1 MTITVFRKARKCQ
14 LHDLEVTTQPAWAP
28 TGRLNQFNGFAT
40 PRPSLLPANAQ
51 MVYASVWA
59 AWSAW
64 SFCSD
69 SKRIRVRACNTVR
82 GFRCLGP
89 NQQTEACD
97 PATSPILG
105 RPPRPNAI
113 NSDDYDTVDPWQED
127 RVEALKQLYPDE
139 TIDEKL
145 NHLPDHEKEK
155 LRARLL
161 PPTQMSHELLTR
173 PVNEQDGA
181 PGATPE
187 RLFGARPKAF
197 GTRTRA
203 FAVPNSA
210 GQAGEEALKFPEL
223 LNDDQ
228 FFSDITNEDKSI
240 STQGKLEDFSKIEDF
255 QASVDAAEAKQNLE
269 EFEKLV
275 EEHEIPRPPKNRGEG
290 TFSAKSKNSQAA
302 QVPEVME
309 ISDEMQK
316 LSDSMDGPK
325 FSNQGFT
332 EDVFGSIEELMKPM
346 ETTKTTKMQKTT
358 KTTTIPS
365 TTTTTTTPRP
375 TTTTRTTT
383 TTTTTTTPAPTTT
396 TTETTTTQRRTP
408 MRVTPRLPTVIPEDT
423 VELVT
428 PSMPSKVE
436 KMNPE
441 MINFF
446 EEEMM
451 VEQQMTTKK
460 PFSKK
465 FEALKNP
472 DELDSLGTGT
482 STTIGSIT
490 VGALNSVLS
499 IAMVVDAFCV
509 RIRDFL
515 LLKHGILIYCY
526 CESSWAFLASGQN
539 EVMVGKTAIHYG
551 EVIPKMIPTA
561 TTTQAPPPPP
571 PTTTVSSGFPI
582 PEEISLDTLH
592 ALDWMLANMTKAA
605 EEEGIA
611 NGNELRLRLDNSSP
625 SESIP
630 PSTKILSKK
639 PKPSQKKKKNRV
651 KTHRTKII
659 QLHYGEVV
667 PAEQANRKFPKFRAK
682 NAHRA
687 KVYGIKTSSIP
698 EEQLKIQTK
707 KEELVDEINDLR
719 DLMEQ
724 MDERIESRS
733 ALMEDN
739 YDNILKPKHEHDSPY
754 RHRQV

>member
-1 MTITVFRKARKCQ
+1 MLLPFFLLLIIPITYVECQ
-14 LHDLEVTTQPAWAP
+14 LHDMEMTTQPSWAP

-113 NSDDYDTVDPWQED
+113 NPDDYDTVDPWQED

-139 TIDEKL
+139 SIDEKL
-145 NHLPDHEKEK
+145 SHLPDHEKEK

-161 PPTQMSHELLTR
+161 PPPTQMSHELLNR
-173 PVNEQDGA
+173 PGNEQDGA

-187 RLFGARPKAF
+187 RLFGARALGARRHPA
-197 GTRTRA
+197 RA
-203 FAVPNSA
+203 QAVPQA
-210 GQAGEEALKFPEL
+210 TGQEALKFPEL

-228 FFSDITNEDKSI
+228 FFSDITNAEKSV
-240 STQGKLEDFSKIEDF
+240 SGSQKLDDFSKIEDF
-255 QASVDAAEAKQNLE
+255 QASVDAAENRQNLE

-290 TFSAKSKNSQAA
+290 TFSAKK
-302 QVPEVME
+302 EKEE
-309 ISDEMQK
+309 IQKSNEILSSEMQQ
-316 LSDSMDGPK
+316 LEESMDGPK
-325 FSNQGFT
+325 FADQEFK
-332 EDVFGSIEELMKPM
+332 EDVFGSIDELMKPEKPM
-346 ETTKTTKMQKTT
+346 AKTT
-358 KTTTIPS
+358 KTTPQ
-365 TTTTTTTPRP
+365 TTTTTQ
-375 TTTTRTTT
+375 TTTRPTTTT
-383 TTTTTTTPAPTTT
+383 TTTTTTTPKPTTT
-396 TTETTTTQRRTP
+396 TTTTTTTVRPTTSRRPPT
-408 MRVTPRLPTVIPEDT
+408 RVTPRLPTVIPEDT

-428 PSMPSKVE
+428 PSMIVLTQKEE
-436 KMNPE
+436 KNPLNPE

-451 VEQQMTTKK
+451 VEQQPMTTRK
-460 PFSKK
+460 PW
-465 FEALKNP
+465 KN
-472 DELDSLGTGT
+472 
-482 STTIGSIT
+482 
-490 VGALNSVLS
+490 
-499 IAMVVDAFCV
+499 
-509 RIRDFL
+509 
-515 LLKHGILIYCY
+515 
-526 CESSWAFLASGQN
+526 
-539 EVMVGKTAIHYG
+539 AIHYG
-551 EVIPKMIPTA
+551 EVFPIIPRAFPT
-561 TTTQAPPPPP
+561 TSPPRAV
-571 PTTTVSSGFPI
+571 PTTTVLPTTTTRTTVVPTPAPSGFPI

-605 EEEGIA
+605 EEGGLG
-611 NGNELRLRLDNSSP
+611 NGNELRLDSSSP
-625 SESIP
+625 TEPIP

-639 PKPSQKKKKNRV
+639 PKKSKKNNRV
-651 KTHRTKII
+651 KTHHRTKII
-659 QLHYGEVV
+659 QLHYGEVI
-667 PAEQANRKFPKFRAK
+667 PAEKADRKFPKFRNR

-687 KVYGIKTSSIP
+687 KIFGIKTSSMP
-698 EEQLKIQTK
+698 EQQLKIQTK

-733 ALMEDN
+733 ALMEES
-739 YDNILKPKHEHDSPY
+739 YDSLLKPKHEHDSPY

>member
-1 MTITVFRKARKCQ
+1 MLLPFLLLFLIPISLIECQ

-161 PPTQMSHELLTR
+161 PPTQMSHELLNR

-187 RLFGARPKAF
+187 RLFGARPKAL

-302 QVPEVME
+302 QVPEIME

-346 ETTKTTKMQKTT
+346 EATKTTKMQKTT
-358 KTTTIPS
+358 KTTTLPTT

-383 TTTTTTTPAPTTT
+383 TTTTTPAPTTT
-396 TTETTTTQRRTP
+396 TTETTTTPRRTP

-451 VEQQMTTKK
+451 VEQHMTTKK
-460 PFSKK
+460 P
-465 FEALKNP
+465 
-472 DELDSLGTGT
+472 
-482 STTIGSIT
+482 
-490 VGALNSVLS
+490 
-499 IAMVVDAFCV
+499 
-509 RIRDFL
+509 
-515 LLKHGILIYCY
+515 
-526 CESSWAFLASGQN
+526 W
-539 EVMVGKTAIHYG
+539 KTAIHYG

-639 PKPSQKKKKNRV
+639 PKSSQKKKKNRV

>member
-1 MTITVFRKARKCQ
+1 MLLFLFLLLIPIGLVECQ
-14 LHDLEVTTQPAWAP
+14 LHDLEVTTEPSWAP

-82 GFRCLGP
+82 GFKCLGP

-97 PATSPILG
+97 PSTSPILG
-105 RPPRPNAI
+105 RPPRPNTV

-145 NHLPDHEKEK
+145 NHLPDHEKER
-155 LRARLL
+155 LRARLM
-161 PPTQMSHELLTR
+161 PPSPMSHELLNR
-173 PVNEQDGA
+173 PGNEQDGA
-181 PGATPE
+181 PGSTPE
-187 RLFGARPKAF
+187 RLFGARPKAL
-197 GTRTRA
+197 GAKA
-203 FAVPNSA
+203 FAIPSS
-210 GQAGEEALKFPEL
+210 GQDALKFPEL

-228 FFSDITNEDKSI
+228 FFSDITSGDKSI
-240 STQGKLEDFSKIEDF
+240 QKNSQKDQKLEDFSKIEDF
-255 QASVDAAEAKQNLE
+255 QKSVDEAEAQQNLE

-275 EEHEIPRPPKNRGEG
+275 EENEIPRPPKNRGEG
-290 TFSAKSKNSQAA
+290 TFTAKKTEKPS
-302 QVPEVME
+302 E

-316 LSDSMDGPK
+316 LSSGMDGPK
-325 FSNQGFT
+325 FSDQGFT
-332 EDVFGSIEELMKPM
+332 EDIFGSLDDLMGV
-346 ETTKTTKMQKTT
+346 KTTKRLQ
-358 KTTTIPS
+358 TTTTTQTTPQTT

-375 TTTTRTTT
+375 TTTTTIPTTTRTTT
-383 TTTTTTTPAPTTT
+383 QSTTQSTTTMKTTRRPPT
-396 TTETTTTQRRTP
+396 
-408 MRVTPRLPTVIPEDT
+408 RVTPRLPTVIPEDT

-428 PSMPSKVE
+428 PSMQMEQGRE
-436 KMNPE
+436 KMNTE

-446 EEEMM
+446 EDEMM
-451 VEQQMTTKK
+451 VEQTTTSKK
-460 PFSKK
+460 P
-465 FEALKNP
+465 
-472 DELDSLGTGT
+472 
-482 STTIGSIT
+482 
-490 VGALNSVLS
+490 
-499 IAMVVDAFCV
+499 
-509 RIRDFL
+509 
-515 LLKHGILIYCY
+515 
-526 CESSWAFLASGQN
+526 W
-539 EVMVGKTAIHYG
+539 KTAIHYG
-551 EVIPKMIPTA
+551 EVFPKMATPPPV

-571 PTTTVSSGFPI
+571 TPASFPI

-605 EEEGIA
+605 EEG
-611 NGNELRLRLDNSSP
+611 NGFGDGNELFRLDNTPSDPSSA
-625 SESIP
+625 I

-639 PKPSQKKKKNRV
+639 PKKKRV
-651 KTHRTKII
+651 KTHRTKVI
-659 QLHYGEVV
+659 QLHYGEVN
-667 PAEQANRKFPKFRAK
+667 PAENANRKFPKFRNR

-687 KVYGIKTSSIP
+687 KIFGIKTSSIP
-698 EEQLKIQTK
+698 EDQLRIQTK

-739 YDNILKPKHEHDSPY
+739 YDSVLKPKHEHDSPY